1 MAGHDVVAA
10 QSGQVFG
17 DDHIDLFGFDVADHP
32 LKVRAV
38 KVGTAVPVIHIG
50 VIDLQAVLSHEL
62 IQQGLLIGYA
72 LRWSFA
78 LILL

>member
-10 QSGQVFG
+10 QTAQVFG
-17 DDHIDLFGFDVADHP
+17 NDHIDLLGLDVADHP
-32 LKVRAV
+32 LKIRAV
-38 KVGTAVPVIHIG
+38 KAGTAVPVIHIG

-72 LRWSFA
+72 LGGPLA